1 MNILLANLTKM
12 VGDSGG
18 MAKVTCA
25 FAHEMKVRGHQ
36 VSLVYSDVQTGDFY
50 YPLDE
55 DIPAYD
61 IRHYKGQSI
70 S

>member
-12 VGDSGG
+12 VDDSGG

-36 VSLVYSDVQTGDFY
+36 VSLVYSGVQTGDFII
-50 YPLDE
+50 L
-55 DIPAYD
+55 
-61 IRHYKGQSI
+61 
-70 S
+70 